1 MRVIVL
7 GGAGDMGSRAVEDLA
22 ASEGVQRVTIADR
35 NAAAAAEVA
44 TRLDGACAKVD
55 TVGVDADHH
64 AGLVEIL
71 SGYDV
76 VASALGPAF
85 MYETKLVRAAL
96 EAKVDYASICDEW
109 EPAGAVIDQFDREA
123 RDQGITILTGLGTS
137 PGLSNLAVSYYAQ
150 QLDKI
155 RRADVYV
162 YQPLNAGGGEAVVQH
177 MLHIISGDVVA
188 WRDGRKAMVPTC
200 SEERIVEFPR
210 FGRVKVW
217 NMGHSEPETIPRFIP
232 GIEQVNF
239 LMGFGRGAEL
249 FIWPAKLGVFGSA
262 GLRRSV
268 ARLVT
273 FLERASPASEPADGA
288 VRVDVWGESAGRDV
302 HKTACGVGQMREATG
317 ISLSIGTQ
325 MLARKDLVTEEGG
338 VYAPEACLDARRFI
352 AALNGKGI
360 KAYEDLAMTREL
372 M

>member
-22 ASEGVQRVTIADR
+22 ASEGVERVTIADR
-35 NAAAAAEVA
+35 NATAATEIA
-44 TRLDGACAKVD
+44 TRLDGACALVD
-55 TVGVDADHH
+55 TVSLDADDH
-64 AGLVEIL
+64 AELVKSL

-76 VASALGPAF
+76 VASALGPAYV
-85 MYETKLVRAAL
+85 YETKLVRAAL
-96 EAKVDYASICDEW
+96 EVRVNYASICDEW

-123 RDQGITILTGLGTS
+123 RDRGITILTGLGTS

-150 QLDKI
+150 QLDKV

-188 WRDGRKAMVPTC
+188 WRNGGKVMVPTC

-217 NMGHSEPETIPRFIP
+217 NMGHSEPETIPRFIS

-239 LMGFGRGAEL
+239 LMGFGRGAGL
-249 FIWPAKLGVFGSA
+249 FIWPAKLGVFGSTRV
-262 GLRRSV
+262 RRSV

-273 FLERASPASEPADGA
+273 FLERASPKGEPTDGA
-288 VRVDVWGESAGRDV
+288 VRVDVWGESAGKDV
-302 HKTACGVGQMREATG
+302 HRIACGVGQMREATG

-325 MLARKDLVTEEGG
+325 MLGRNELVTEEGG

-352 AALNGKGI
+352 ADLNAKGI

-372 M
+372 V